1 MPPKRSTRRAS
12 PPPCK
17 SPRCK
22 KPKVRSTPTARPSP
36 KSSSATAALPNL
48 SVAAWSPMLAHAMK
62 GALPR
67 GPWLVS
73 EKLDGVRA
81 FWDGK
86 GGLWTRNKSRIQAP
100 DSFVAR
106 LPRGLPLD
114 GELFGGRGQ
123 FHRVNSAW
131 RTGDPKAYATIQ
143 FRAFDA
149 PSSKTPFA
157 ETYAALKKR
166 LDTCRA
172 GNDLGDHA
180 PCLVKQEPLSSLSP
194 NSNASSR
201 MRRMLASGGE
211 GLILRR
217 AESVYKGGR
226 SANMLKL
233 KGIRDAEAVVTG
245 YQMGTGRLAG
255 SLGALLCRW
264 KRKPPSSSASS
275 AVSFKV
281 GSGLGDR
288 DRKRYKTLFPLGTEI
303 TVEFMELED
312 SGKPRHARFKGVR
325 ADI

>member
-1 MPPKRSTRRAS
+1 MPPKKPARRAS
-12 PPPCK
+12 PPRKK
-17 SPRCK
+17 S
-22 KPKVRSTPTARPSP
+22 KVQSTLTAFLSP
-36 KSSSATAALPNL
+36 KPSSTTTLAFPNL

-62 GALPR
+62 GAVPR

-100 DSFVAR
+100 DSFLAR

-131 RTGDPKAYATIQ
+131 RTGDPKAYAT
-143 FRAFDA
+143 
-149 PSSKTPFA
+149 
-157 ETYAALKKR
+157 
-166 LDTCRA
+166 
-172 GNDLGDHA
+172 
-180 PCLVKQEPLSSLSP
+180 CLVKQEPLSSSSP

-201 MRRMLASGGE
+201 MQRMLASGGE

-217 AESVYKGGR
+217 AASVYKGSR
-226 SANMLKL
+226 SANMLKV
-233 KGIRDAEAVVTG
+233 KGVRDAEAVVTG

-264 KRKPPSSSASS
+264 KKKPPSSSASS
-275 AVSFKV
+275 TVSFKV
-281 GSGLGDR
+281 GSGLSDR
-288 DRKRYKTLFPLGTEI
+288 ERKQYKTLFPLGAEI

-312 SGKPRHARFKGVR
+312 SGKPRHPRFKGVR

>member
-1 MPPKRSTRRAS
+1 MPPKES
-12 PPPCK
+12 PP
-17 SPRCK
+17 RK
-22 KPKVRSTPTARPSP
+22 KPKVQSTLTAFLSLKPS
-36 KSSSATAALPNL
+36 STTTLAFPNL

-62 GALPR
+62 GAVPR

-100 DSFVAR
+100 DSFLAR

-149 PSSKTPFA
+149 PSSKNPFA

-172 GNDLGDHA
+172 GDNLGDRA
-180 PCLVKQEPLSSLSP
+180 PCLVKQEPLSSSSP

-201 MRRMLASGGE
+201 MQRMLASGGE

-217 AESVYKGGR
+217 AASVYKGSR
-226 SANMLKL
+226 SANMLKV
-233 KGIRDAEAVVTG
+233 KGVRDAEAVVTG

-264 KRKPPSSSASS
+264 KKKKPPSSSASS
-275 AVSFKV
+275 TVSFKV
-281 GSGLGDR
+281 GSGLSDR
-288 DRKRYKTLFPLGTEI
+288 ERKQYKTLFPLGAEI

-312 SGKPRHARFKGVR
+312 SGKPRHPRFKGVR